1 MNAMRAVLDNN
12 QLTPLPAPPESPF
25 AGVTLAP
32 LVFAEI
38 LLRKDPGNA
47 LDSLRDYDLLFGK
60 EHAVVAT
67 EIAGLEES
75 EIRSYRPYI
84 APDSTIQAEYAA
96 ALFAPQPKHI
106 ETARAIKAGNRSF
119 CQRLADTAIEF
130 RKTVLDVKS
139 SGKFGGKSRFTDI
152 TEALAEAPSFHRSL
166 IIMYVTNG
174 GVRSIATASE
184 SLLVESVLANPNLD
198 RLFRSIFAFVVSVS
212 RGWTDQ
218 TWNYD
223 PSGKRDDWTDVILPL
238 YADDGDV
245 ILTADG
251 RFRRHVAIIDPSG
264 RVRALPVAD
273 IIAELNPS
281 N

>member
-1 MNAMRAVLDNN
+1 MRAVLDNN
-12 QLTPLPAPPESPF
+12 QLTPLPAPSESPF

-32 LVFAEI
+32 LAFAEI

-47 LDSLRDYDLLFGK
+47 LDSLCGYDLLFGK
-60 EHAVVAT
+60 ELSVVMT

-84 APDSTIQAEYAA
+84 APDSPMQAKYAA
-96 ALFAPQPKHI
+96 AIFAPQPKHI
-106 ETARAIKAGNRSF
+106 EAARAIKAGNRSF
-119 CQRLADTAIEF
+119 CQRLADIAIKS
-130 RKTVLDVKS
+130 RKAVLESKS
-139 SGKFGGKSRFTDI
+139 SGKFAGKSRFTDI

-166 IIMYVTNG
+166 ITMYVTNG
-174 GVRSIATASE
+174 GARTIAAASKD
-184 SLLVESVLANPNLD
+184 SLVESVLANPNLD

-251 RFRRHVAIIDPSG
+251 RFRRHVAIIDPNG

-273 IIAELNPS
+273 IIAEHNPS
-281 N
+281 T